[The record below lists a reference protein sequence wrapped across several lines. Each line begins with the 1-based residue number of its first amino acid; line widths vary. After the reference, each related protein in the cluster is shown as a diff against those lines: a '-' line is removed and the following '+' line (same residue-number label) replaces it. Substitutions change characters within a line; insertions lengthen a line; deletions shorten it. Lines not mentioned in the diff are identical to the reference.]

1 MAFKDTATRGQA
13 MIKAAA
19 LGATHYQT
27 WSTFY
32 RGQWVVSSI
41 AFFDMGAPCDVPGCQ
56 LEIATWQAGLESVN
70 PYRRPSSY
78 ANGHNAD
85 RANRDDMAIT
95 PVAPIPDEYKPN
107 VEGAI

>member
-13 MIKAAA
+13 LIKAAA

-27 WSTFY
+27 WRTLY
-32 RGQWVVSSI
+32 QGHWVVSSI
-41 AFFDMGAPCDVPGCQ
+41 AFFDMAAPCDVPGCHV
-56 LEIATWQAGLESVN
+56 EVATWQAGLESFEL
-70 PYRRPSSY
+70 YRRPSRY

-95 PVAPIPDEYKPN
+95 PVTPIPDEYKADG
-107 VEGAI
+107 EGAL

>member
-56 LEIATWQAGLESVN
+56 LEIATWQAGLASFN

-85 RANRDDMAIT
+85 RADRDAMAIT
-95 PVAPIPDEYKPN
+95 PLAPIPDEYKLN
-107 VEGAI
+107 GEGAI

>member
-56 LEIATWQAGLESVN
+56 LEIATWQAGLESFN

-85 RANRDDMAIT
+85 RADRDAMAIT
-95 PVAPIPDEYKPN
+95 PLAPIPDEYKLN
-107 VEGAI
+107 GEGAI

>member
-32 RGQWVVSSI
+32 LGQWVVSSI

-56 LEIATWQAGLESVN
+56 LEIATWQADLESFN

-78 ANGHNAD
+78 AYGHNAD
-85 RANRDDMAIT
+85 RADRDAMAIT
-95 PVAPIPDEYKPN
+95 PLAPIPDEYKPN
-107 VEGAI
+107 GEGAI